1 MKIPFDRLGIP
12 VEHRAKLAPEAPAR
26 GRLAIAKGMLPLPP
40 DVQVSAVYVLMG
52 HKERSIRRAAAQ
64 TLQELDSEVTLRAIS
79 PRTHPKVLEYLTE
92 YRTEDQDFLERVYA
106 LPNAN
111 DRTACMIATAARGDL
126 VNVICR
132 NQSRLLMTPQVYLSL
147 KENPQTT
154 PAQLERVHSFLRMQS
169 SLPDEPT
176 PSPAA
181 APAPAPAPA
190 AQEEASKPV
199 PAATAPKLK
208 RVKVSELT
216 EMSVEAEVMAAL
228 LDLPSPFSNPH
239 IANRLEILIAEK
251 PEGSE
256 GVEDLTFT
264 FSFQD
269 DAEQFSSSMVTDDD
283 LAPEEKLG
291 IAQQIAT
298 MTTGSKIKLAFLGN
312 AEARKLLLR
321 DKNKQ
326 VAVAVVKS
334 GRLSESEAGSIAA
347 NKNLHGDVLREV
359 AMNKEFLRSYKVKIG
374 LVNNPKCPVSVAVGL
389 VPLLQRSDLAAL
401 ARNKNVP
408 SVVRRTAK
416 RTVQQRLNNK

>member
-176 PSPAA
+176 PSPAS
-181 APAPAPAPA
+181 APAPA
-190 AQEEASKPV
+190 APKEVSKPV
-199 PAATAPKLK
+199 SAAPAPKLK
-208 RVKVSELT
+208 RIKVSELT

-256 GVEDLTFT
+256 GVEDPSFT

-334 GRLSESEAGSIAA
+334 GRLSESEAASIAA

-416 RTVQQRLNNK
+416 RTVQQRLNKK

>member
-1 MKIPFDRLGIP
+1 MNIPFDRLGIP
-12 VEHRAKLAPEAPAR
+12 TEHRDKLSPEAPAR
-26 GRLAIAKGMLPLPP
+26 ARLAIAKGMLPLPP

-52 HKERSIRRAAAQ
+52 HKEKAIRKAAAK

-92 YRTEDQDFLERVYA
+92 YRTGDQDFMERVFS

-111 DRTACMIATAARGDL
+111 DRTACLIATAARGDL

-147 KENPQTT
+147 RDNPETT
-154 PAQLERVHSFLRMQS
+154 QAQLERVHSFLRMQN
-169 SLPDEPT
+169 SLPEEPSEEKLKAEGS
-176 PSPAA
+176 SPI
-181 APAPAPAPA
+181 P
-190 AQEEASKPV
+190 
-199 PAATAPKLK
+199 TAPKLK
-208 RVKVSELT
+208 KVKVSELT
-216 EMSVEAEVMAAL
+216 EMSIEAEVMAAMM
-228 LDLPSPFSNPH
+228 DLPSPFTNPH
-239 IANRLEILIAEK
+239 IASRLEILVAEQPK
-251 PEGSE
+251 GEAGEEGA
-256 GVEDLTFT
+256 EDPSFT

-269 DAEQFSSSMVTDDD
+269 DADQFSSTMVTDED
-283 LAPEEKLG
+283 LAPEEKLS
-291 IAQQIAT
+291 IAQQIST
-298 MTTGSKIKLAFLGN
+298 MTTGAKIKLAFLGN

-334 GRLSESEAGSIAA
+334 GRLSESEAGAVAA
-347 NKNLHGDVLREV
+347 NKNVHGDVLREV

-389 VPLLQRSDLAAL
+389 VALLQRSDLASL

-416 RTVQQRLNNK
+416 KTVQQRLDNK

>member
-1 MKIPFDRLGIP
+1 VKIPFDRLGIP

-256 GVEDLTFT
+256 GVEDPTFT

-326 VAVAVVKS
+326 VAVAVV
-334 GRLSESEAGSIAA
+334 
-347 NKNLHGDVLREV
+347 
-359 AMNKEFLRSYKVKIG
+359 
-374 LVNNPKCPVSVAVGL
+374 
-389 VPLLQRSDLAAL
+389 
-401 ARNKNVP
+401 
-408 SVVRRTAK
+408 
-416 RTVQQRLNNK
+416 